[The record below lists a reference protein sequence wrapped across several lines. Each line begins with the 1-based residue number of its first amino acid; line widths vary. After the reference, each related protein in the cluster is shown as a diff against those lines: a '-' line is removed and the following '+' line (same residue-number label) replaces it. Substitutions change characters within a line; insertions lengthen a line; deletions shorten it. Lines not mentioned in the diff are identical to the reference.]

1 MAGENDGRDDEIG
14 ALMDIEGIDTAK
26 ITDQVNKRKGVKTE
40 PPKVPDVKTPDVT
53 PPADIKTPDD
63 KKNVPD
69 PEAIVSGRLK
79 EIFGDRFTNVDELK
93 KANIPAQLQE
103 LETLRQKTQS
113 LETQLQTKPKHHYAN
128 DDIAKFDEFV
138 RSTGIKDA
146 GVFNKLNV
154 TDVTNM
160 DNMDALVLQHIVDN
174 PSLAGKEPQVRRY
187 FEMKFNVD
195 PNKIDP
201 KKVESGDLTQEEL
214 EQNKLEYETNLIGVA
229 SEGGKAKSKLQEL
242 KSKIKMPE
250 IPADDT
256 DKKVKW
262 TPEIE
267 VKQKADWTK
276 VNEKMGEEFKTIP
289 IRMKGSDAPI
299 VNFVLPEE
307 TKKVILT
314 NALDY
319 AVSNQME
326 INEANVTSVATQMYS
341 EAILSNMSEIAHA
354 IFERARSMTEDEYL
368 KTYHNPSPKST
379 DKPPA
384 GEEPESEEAKKE
396 KAYQAEL
403 NR

>member
-1 MAGENDGRDDEIG
+1 MIRQKSQNRLTKG
-14 ALMDIEGIDTAK
+14 
-26 ITDQVNKRKGVKTE
+26 KGVKTE
-40 PPKVPDVKTPDVT
+40 SPKAPDVKTPDVT
-53 PPADIKTPDD
+53 PPADIKPPDD

-79 EIFGDRFTNVDELK
+79 EIFGDRFTTVDELK

-103 LETLRQKTQS
+103 LETLRQKTPT
-113 LETQLQTKPKHHYAN
+113 LETQLKAKPKHHYAN

-138 RSTGIKDA
+138 RSTGIKDV

-154 TDVTNM
+154 TDVANM

-250 IPADDT
+250 VPADDT

-267 VKQKADWTK
+267 TKKKADWTK

-289 IRMKGSDAPI
+289 IRMKGSDEPI

-307 TKKVILT
+307 AKKVILT

-326 INEANVTSVATQMYS
+326 INEANVTSVAKQMYS
-341 EAILSNMSEIAHA
+341 EVILSNLPEIAHA
-354 IFERARSMTEDEYL
+354 IFERARTMTEEEYL
-368 KTYHNPSPKST
+368 KDIP
-379 DKPPA
+379 
-384 GEEPESEEAKKE
+384 
-396 KAYQAEL
+396 
-403 NR
+403 